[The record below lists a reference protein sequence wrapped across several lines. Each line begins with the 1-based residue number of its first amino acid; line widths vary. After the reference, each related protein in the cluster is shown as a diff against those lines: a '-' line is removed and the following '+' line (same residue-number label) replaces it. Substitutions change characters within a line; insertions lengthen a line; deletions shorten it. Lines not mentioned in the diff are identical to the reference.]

1 MLGKI
6 AKLVEPKITWLVD
19 FLHRLGLTPNGV
31 TLLSFFTGILAA
43 ATFLLVR
50 ETMFG
55 NIIAGFLLL
64 LSGMFDGLDGAL
76 ARRFAQQSRFGG
88 FLDSVLDRV
97 CEIIVLWSI
106 LVSRDINLSL
116 GVAALSTSLMVS
128 YARSRAETLG
138 AEMKGEGLAER
149 PERILV
155 LAASAFLNQLTIG
168 ILLIAILSTITFLQ
182 RIVRARRTLKN
193 IKT

>member
-6 AKLVEPKITWLVD
+6 AQLVEPKITWLID
-19 FLHRLGLTPNGV
+19 ILHRLGLRPNDV
-31 TLLSFFTGILAA
+31 TLLSFFTGILSAI
-43 ATFLLVR
+43 TFLLVR

-64 LSGMFDGLDGAL
+64 LSGMLDGLDGAL
-76 ARRFAQQSRFGG
+76 ARRFGQRSSFGG

-97 CEIIVLWSI
+97 CEIIVFWSI
-106 LVSRDINLSL
+106 LASRDINLTV
-116 GVAALSTSLMVS
+116 GIAALSTSLMVS
-128 YARSRAETLG
+128 YSRSRAETLG

-155 LAASAFLNQLTIG
+155 LAASSFLNQLTIG
-168 ILLIAILSTITFLQ
+168 IFLIAILSTTTLLQ
-182 RIVRARRTLKN
+182 RIVLARKTLRDSG
-193 IKT
+193 T